1 MMPAHLTP
9 EQKEHI
15 RIARRAHLRIE
26 ETWSLFMMYLS
37 QDKSPGEAL
46 ELARDAVNVWA
57 DFMDSNHVEFPDIE
71 EPSFADAIGEQMGKL
86 IDKLPARSGPSG
98 VLIFNADQSPES
110 TGPAETSPA
119 TESSAQTQGESL

>member
-1 MMPAHLTP
+1 MNLTP
-9 EQKEHI
+9 DQKEHI

-37 QDKSPGEAL
+37 QDKGPGEAL

-71 EPSFADAIGEQMGKL
+71 EPSFADAIGAQMGRI
-86 IDKLPARSGPSG
+86 IDKLPRSGPSG

-110 TGPAETSPA
+110 TAPAETSPA
-119 TESSAQTQGESL
+119 TESGSQTQGENRIGQ